1 VLEAVDLAVELRHDR
16 DREVEP
22 IAGRRSGTQD
32 HFAWS
37 SSETSTWLGDGYRSS
52 R

>member
-1 VLEAVDLAVELRHDR
+1 MGLAVELRNDR

-22 IAGRRSGTQD
+22 IAGRRSGPHD
-32 HFAWS
+32 HFVWS
-37 SSETSTWLGDGYRSS
+37 SFETSTWLDDVYRSS